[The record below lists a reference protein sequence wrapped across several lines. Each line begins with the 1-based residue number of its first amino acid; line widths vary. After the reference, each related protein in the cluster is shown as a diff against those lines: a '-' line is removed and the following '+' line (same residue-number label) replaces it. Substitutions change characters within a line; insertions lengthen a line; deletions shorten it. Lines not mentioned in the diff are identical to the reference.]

1 MHTNEIPV
9 CLERVN
15 MVGRITEK
23 RRRACDIFCLLFYVL
38 CRSLRG
44 LSWAFLALFVSCA
57 FGQFL
62 PASPFFLP
70 EPPKN

>member
-23 RRRACDIFCLLFYVL
+23 RRRACDIFCPFVW
-38 CRSLRG
+38 SV
-44 LSWAFLALFVSCA
+44 AL
-57 FGQFL
+57 
-62 PASPFFLP
+62 
-70 EPPKN
+70 